1 MSCTYVHL
9 NARTGAFED
18 NRYRNSESMRD
29 SDLPTFQNLG
39 AATGGGGGGG
49 GDGGWCTT
57 AVVIRSTGLSSWYFA
72 YTVYYSCIHVQDI
85 AECERYIY
93 TGSTI

>member
-29 SDLPTFQNLG
+29 SDLPTFQNLIRG
-39 AATGGGGGGG
+39 RRQAVAAAAAAAAGVLPQ
-49 GDGGWCTT
+49 W
-57 AVVIRSTGLSSWYFA
+57 
-72 YTVYYSCIHVQDI
+72 
-85 AECERYIY
+85 
-93 TGSTI
+93 